1 MQSKGLITPQRTWQ
15 LLLRGRAE
23 LSPPGT
29 AAACPQEWG
38 PSWVVSSCHAWWP
51 RSFCGAAE
59 YATRVNAAV
68 ELLDGV
74 VAPQVTQARERRS
87 ARATAAER
95 LGGVEMVRWW
105 PATYSG
111 YRERLILFRA
121 AAVGA
126 NLPKAVLDEYVRL
139 SRVARLASFSAHLRQ
154 QRRRQTVALQLRDDP
169 NVQWSLIYRGWQD
182 PADATQDNTSG
193 TPRHPSTP

>member
-1 MQSKGLITPQRTWQ
+1 
-15 LLLRGRAE
+15 
-23 LSPPGT
+23 
-29 AAACPQEWG
+29 
-38 PSWVVSSCHAWWP
+38 
-51 RSFCGAAE
+51 
-59 YATRVNAAV
+59 V

-105 PATYSG
+105 PATYSE

-139 SRVARLASFSAHLRQ
+139 SRVARLASFSAGEAAKDRGESPWTGRIDPRLHDLLEEAVELVLMCLWHPWRSLPRYRRHLRQ

-169 NVQWSLIYRGWQD
+169 NVHWSLIYRGWQD